1 MSKKRIQ
8 NIIAESRKT
17 LPITIIYGVGV
28 WLLAG
33 GLQHNWWI
41 QFACFFASVYAMIHL
56 NNINMMIR
64 IYSRSVSAAYILLS
78 CIAVWLFPSMSGG
91 VIQLCTVLVLL
102 LLFSCY
108 QDTDSRG
115 RTFYIFLLISTI
127 SLMEPHYLLFVPLVW
142 LLMSTTVYSISFRSL
157 LASLIGLI
165 TPYWIYMGWMLFRNP
180 MNPLQALGFIDRF
193 TQLEWTTDC
202 QMLTKQQLLYFGVL
216 FVLFIVGSIHFWVTS
231 YMDKVR
237 VRQIY
242 TSLIIIAV
250 YTIILLAVLPQK
262 FDVLIYVMT
271 IAVSPIAA
279 HFVSLTRTRASNIF
293 FIMLLA
299 VVLFLTGMNLWIL

>member
-1 MSKKRIQ
+1 MSRKHIQ

-17 LPITIIYGVGV
+17 LPITKIYGVGI

-56 NNINMMIR
+56 NNINLMIR
-64 IYSRSVSAAYILLS
+64 IYSRSVSSAYILLS
-78 CIAVWLFPSMSGG
+78 CIAVWLFPSISGG
-91 VIQLCTVLVLL
+91 IIQLCSVLIML

-115 RTFYIFLLISTI
+115 RTFYIFVLISMM
-127 SLMEPHYLLFVPLVW
+127 SLLEPHYLLLAPLAW
-142 LLMSTTVYSISFRSL
+142 LLMSSTIYSMSFRSL

-165 TPYWIYMGWMLFRNP
+165 TPYWFYIGWRLFQNP
-180 MNPLQALGFIDRF
+180 MNPVQALDFIDRF
-193 TQLEWTTDC
+193 ALLQWPSDYQALTQS
-202 QMLTKQQLLYFGVL
+202 QLLFFGLLVVL
-216 FVLFIVGSIHFWVTS
+216 FLVGSIHFWMTS

-242 TSLIIIAV
+242 ASLIITTL
-250 YTIILLAVLPQK
+250 YSIILIALQPQ
-262 FDVLIYVMT
+262 
-271 IAVSPIAA
+271 
-279 HFVSLTRTRASNIF
+279 
-293 FIMLLA
+293 
-299 VVLFLTGMNLWIL
+299 